1 MRVGQHVELEEAVEV
16 DGDAE
21 VDEALRGPALPSFGG
36 VTWRPRLPF
45 RILGLLAIVGS
56 FRGKIDS
63 ILSSQSLVDVLS
75 SQSLID
81 VLSSQSLID
90 ILIGRLDGDF

>member
-1 MRVGQHVELEEAVEV
+1 MTT
-16 DGDAE
+16 
-21 VDEALRGPALPSFGG
+21 RGPVLLSFGG
-36 VTWRPRLPF
+36 AIWRPRLPF
-45 RILGLLAIVGS
+45 RILGLLAIVGF

-90 ILIGRLDGDF
+90 FCHLNLL

>member
-1 MRVGQHVELEEAVEV
+1 MGA
-16 DGDAE
+16 GAE
-21 VDEALRGPALPSFGG
+21 VVEANVTARGPVLPSFGG
-36 VTWRPRLPF
+36 ATWSPRLPF

-81 VLSSQSLID
+81 
-90 ILIGRLDGDF
+90 ILIGRLDGYF